1 MATEILYPVAYAQP
15 YEAVHIE
22 DAQRGR
28 PYFCFGCDR
37 EMVMRRGDIRRP
49 HFAHKAGF
57 VQCEKDNTLH
67 EAAKAF
73 ICQGFLHAVATGVE
87 YQVRYPCK
95 QCETHIS
102 VNIASEGANI
112 ESEKTVVKGTRSDL
126 VVFRPDGSPRVII
139 EIAVTHD
146 LEDDTQQRYEEA
158 NYPVVTVEPSWDTLR
173 DLLQAAIGSRILN
186 VKTDEHRYCRDCR
199 DTRKKWESQVR
210 SWGASETYRR
220 KVGQYYHR
228 RTQAPETRPQRMKQT
243 HRRAQASGTQPRKM
257 KQAHRLAWSLARGLV
272 AGIGLHAERISP
284 LTSITHDK
292 YGSPLDTREQAQV
305 MENARKLARLGFQQQ
320 TGRSTLFLYQ
330 AEQWEIYADLDS
342 ADSVPVLYA
351 LRNGERECKECLL
364 EAVGEIFDQHRVP
377 YRRRFED
384 TEGHDHAL

>member
-22 DAQRGR
+22 DAQRRR

-37 EMVMRRGDIRRP
+37 EMVMRSGDIRRP

-73 ICQGFLHAVATGVE
+73 ICKGFRHAVATGEE

-102 VNIASEGANI
+102 VNVAIEGANI

-126 VVFRPDGSPRVII
+126 VVFQPDGSPRVII
-139 EIAVTHD
+139 EIVVTHD
-146 LEDDTQQRYEEA
+146 LEGDTKQRYEET

-186 VKTDEHRYCRDCR
+186 IKTDEHRYCSDCR
-199 DTRKKWESQVR
+199 DTRQKRESQVR
-210 SWGASETYRR
+210 SWEGPETHRR
-220 KVGQYYHR
+220 KVGQYHR
-228 RTQAPETRPQRMKQT
+228 QTQASETQPQRMKQT

-272 AGIGLHAERISP
+272 AGIGPHSERIPP

-292 YGSPLDTREQAQV
+292 YGSPLNTRDQAQV
-305 MENARKLARLGFQQQ
+305 MASAQKLAWLGFQQQ
-320 TGRSTLFLYQ
+320 TKRPTLFLYQ
-330 AEQWEIYADLDS
+330 TGRWEIFGDLDS
-342 ADSVPVLYA
+342 GDSVPVLYA

-364 EAVGEIFDQHRVP
+364 EAVGEIFDQHGVP

-384 TEGHDHAL
+384 TEDHDHAL

>member
-22 DAQRGR
+22 DAQRRR

-37 EMVMRRGDIRRP
+37 EMVMRSGDIRRP

-73 ICQGFLHAVATGVE
+73 ICKGFRHAVATGEE

-102 VNIASEGANI
+102 VNVAIEGANI

-126 VVFRPDGSPRVII
+126 VVFQPDGSPRVII
-139 EIAVTHD
+139 EIVVTHD
-146 LEDDTQQRYEEA
+146 LEGDTKQRYEET

-186 VKTDEHRYCRDCR
+186 IKTDEHRYCSDCR
-199 DTRKKWESQVR
+199 DTRQKRESQVR
-210 SWGASETYRR
+210 SWEGPETHRR
-220 KVGQYYHR
+220 KVGQYHR
-228 RTQAPETRPQRMKQT
+228 QTQASETQPQRMKQT

-257 KQAHRLAWSLARGLV
+257 KQAHRLAWSLAR
-272 AGIGLHAERISP
+272 
-284 LTSITHDK
+284 DK
-292 YGSPLDTREQAQV
+292 G
-305 MENARKLARLGFQQQ
+305 
-320 TGRSTLFLYQ
+320 
-330 AEQWEIYADLDS
+330 
-342 ADSVPVLYA
+342 
-351 LRNGERECKECLL
+351 
-364 EAVGEIFDQHRVP
+364 
-377 YRRRFED
+377 
-384 TEGHDHAL
+384 

>member
-1 MATEILYPVAYAQP
+1 MEILYPVAYAQP

-37 EMVMRRGDIRRP
+37 EMVIRRGRIRRP

-73 ICQGFLHAVATGVE
+73 ICQGFRHAVTTGAE
-87 YQVRYPCK
+87 YQVGYPCEG
-95 QCETHIS
+95 CETPIS
-102 VNIASEGANI
+102 VNVASEGAKI
-112 ESEKTVVKGTRSDL
+112 ASEKTVAKGTRSDL
-126 VVFRPDGSPRVII
+126 VVFQPDGSPRVII
-139 EIAVTHD
+139 EIVVTHD
-146 LEDDTQQRYEEA
+146 LEDDTKQRYEET

-186 VKTDEHRYCRDCR
+186 VKTEEHRYCSDCR
-199 DTRKKWESQVR
+199 DKRKQWESQVR
-210 SWGASETYRR
+210 RWEASETHRR
-220 KVGQYYHR
+220 KVKQASR
-228 RTQAPETRPQRMKQT
+228 RAQAFETPLQRMKQAA
-243 HRRAQASGTQPRKM
+243 RRAQASGTPPRKM

-272 AGIGLHAERISP
+272 AGIGPHSGRILP
-284 LTSITHDK
+284 PTSITHDK
-292 YGSPLDTREQAQV
+292 YGSPLNTRDKIQV
-305 MENARKLARLGFQQQ
+305 MASARKLAWLGFQQQ
-320 TGRSTLFLYQ
+320 TKRPTLFLYQ
-330 AEQWEIYADLDS
+330 IGRWEIFGDLDS
-342 ADSVPVLYA
+342 GDFVPVLYA

-364 EAVGEIFDQHRVP
+364 EAVGEIFDQHGVP